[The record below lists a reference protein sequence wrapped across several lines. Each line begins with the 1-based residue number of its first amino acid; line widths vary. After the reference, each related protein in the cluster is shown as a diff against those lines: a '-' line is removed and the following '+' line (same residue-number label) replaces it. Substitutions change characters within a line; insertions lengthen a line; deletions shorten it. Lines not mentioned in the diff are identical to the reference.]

1 MKGIYVCC
9 KFTQLHSRQILLKS
23 VNIWLSYC
31 EKQKGELF
39 FETQCIIKRGSSP
52 CHLLGKWKLTS
63 TAFVLSYCGLKAMT
77 LELWGQQNQSLGNKC
92 DKPNLTKNLVHMH
105 RSRGDN
111 VQEIFGAIGQI
122 GPKLGV
128 QVFCYFFCLVHQVL
142 LCQLLTNRLSPNS
155 AMTSKSISPLR
166 FLKES
171 FENFPFRGYLP
182 QKPWKLK
189 MVKQVLCR
197 TAQGEIVKQQK
208 STSWCY
214 FGTSPWSQRAPK

>member
-1 MKGIYVCC
+1 MHVFYRVMKGIYVCC

-39 FETQCIIKRGSSP
+39 FETQCIIKRGSSQ

-111 VQEIFGAIGQI
+111 VQEIFGAIGQM
-122 GPKLGV
+122 GQNWGFRFFV
-128 QVFCYFFCLVHQVL
+128 TFFVWYTRSYFVNFSPTDFLQI
-142 LCQLLTNRLSPNS
+142 RLWQANPY
-155 AMTSKSISPLR
+155 PL
-166 FLKES
+166 
-171 FENFPFRGYLP
+171 
-182 QKPWKLK
+182 
-189 MVKQVLCR
+189 
-197 TAQGEIVKQQK
+197 
-208 STSWCY
+208 
-214 FGTSPWSQRAPK
+214 